1 MRYLHDIDTPNG
13 NTAVASC
20 RVCSIAYAQGV
31 DSLTQAPSEI
41 RADLQLLLQQFPFLS
56 DTGISSIRG
65 GRQAAEAALATVDP
79 AGYTRSRNFLDGAV
93 TRLSPYLRHGVLTL
107 AEVRDFALNAVKRPE
122 DAEKF
127 INELGWRDYWQRLYR
142 VLGEG
147 IWTDREAYKTGLAAK
162 EYSEEMPE
170 DLGEGTTGLNCM
182 DSFSRDL
189 RETGYLHNHARMWTA
204 AYLIHWRRVRW
215 QTGARWFL
223 QHLLDG
229 DPASN
234 NLSWQWV
241 ASTFSSKP
249 YFFNRENLERY
260 TKSQYCERCSLRG
273 NCPLEGSYEQLE
285 LQLFRPASR
294 DEVSVESGP
303 ALREDRRSRTVSTSE
318 KRPLLWVHT
327 DGLNPKDR
335 MFTDHPEA
343 PACFIWDEEWL
354 RKDEISSKRIAFL
367 AECLAEMPTRLERR
381 QGDVATELLAAAM
394 QAGADCIVALR
405 TPDPRLLA
413 AATQVEKTIPVLWQD
428 PPAFVSEDRGYDLKR
443 FSRFWRQAQNSAV
456 RPTR

>member
-1 MRYLHDIDTPNG
+1 MPQVFYRL
-13 NTAVASC
+13 C
-20 RVCSIAYAQGV
+20 LGV
-31 DSLTQAPSEI
+31 NLSTQAPLDTRS
-41 RADLQLLLQQFPFLS
+41 DLQPLLQQFPFLA
-56 DTGISSIRG
+56 DRTISPIRG
-65 GRQAAEAALATVDP
+65 GRKAAEAALATIDP
-79 AGYTRSRNFLDGAV
+79 AGYTRSRNFLDGAI

-107 AEVRDFALNAVKRPE
+107 AEVRDFALNVIKRSE

-147 IWTDREAYKTGLAAK
+147 IWTDREAYKTGLAA
-162 EYSEEMPE
+162 EDYAEEMPE
-170 DLGEGTTGLNCM
+170 DLRDGTTGLNCM

-189 RETGYLHNHARMWTA
+189 REVGYLHNHARMWTA

-215 QTGARWFL
+215 QAGARWFL

-241 ASTFSSKP
+241 AGTFSSKP

-260 TKSQYCERCSLRG
+260 TKGVYCERCSLRG

-285 LQLFRPASR
+285 LQLFRPISGNAAQA
-294 DEVSVESGP
+294 ESGP
-303 ALREDRRSRTVSTSE
+303 ALREDRRSKTNSVSG

-327 DGLNPKDR
+327 DGLNPKDQ
-335 MFTDHPEA
+335 MFTDYPEA
-343 PACFIWDEEWL
+343 SACFVWDEEWL
-354 RKDEISSKRIAFL
+354 RKDEISSKRVAFL
-367 AECLAEMPTRLERR
+367 AECLAEMSARLERR
-381 QGDVATELLAAAM
+381 RGDVATELLAAA
-394 QAGADCIVALR
+394 ASSGADYIVALR
-405 TPDPRLLA
+405 TPDPRLMA
-413 AATQVEKTIPVLWQD
+413 AAAQVERTLPVLWRD

-443 FSRFWRQAQNSAV
+443 FSRFWRQAQSSAV
-456 RPTR
+456 RPTG